1 MRYYRSKYQLSIAVL
16 CKCVG
21 ISESSYHYRW
31 RGGHRG
37 ASPSTFT
44 THITKGEVSEK
55 EVVDDIKKLLR
66 HEFIDCG
73 YRIMTEYLKKAGY
86 QINHKKVYR
95 IMNTYGLLKPSA
107 RIKRGN
113 GVRKFVKFR
122 KVKTTRPLECLEM
135 DIKMVWIPKQGKNA
149 YLLSVIDVHTRKI
162 LADMFAFTIK
172 QKQVIELLGSLF
184 EAYGTTINIVIRSDN
199 GSQFIATNVREYL
212 EMLGVEQEFTH
223 VATPEEN
230 AHIESYHGILKRDV
244 FDRFEYHTFGEIE
257 QILKR
262 YVEFYNNRRIHG
274 LLGKITPNEKWEQ
287 DKHLIHYAKKV
298 A

>member
-1 MRYYRSKYQLSIAVL
+1 VRAYRSKYHLNIAEL
-16 CKCVG
+16 CKWAG
-21 ISESSYHYRW
+21 ISESSYHYQAS
-31 RGGHRG
+31 GGRRG
-37 ASPSTFT
+37 AQPSSTT
-44 THITKGEVSEK
+44 THSLKGKVLEK
-55 EVVDDIKKLLR
+55 ELVADIKKLLG

-73 YRIMTEYLKKAGY
+73 YRIMTEYLKKEGY

-95 IMNTYGLLKPSA
+95 IMDTYGLLKPSA

-122 KVKTTRPLECLEM
+122 KVKTSRPLECLEM

-162 LADMFAFTIK
+162 LADLFAFTIK

-184 EAYGTTINIVIRSDN
+184 ETYGTTINIVIRSDN
-199 GSQFIATNVREYL
+199 GSQFIATSVREYL
-212 EMLGVEQEFTH
+212 GMLGVEQEFTH

-244 FDRFEYHTFGEIE
+244 FDRFEYHNFGEIE

-262 YVEFYNNRRIHG
+262 YVEFYNSVRIHG